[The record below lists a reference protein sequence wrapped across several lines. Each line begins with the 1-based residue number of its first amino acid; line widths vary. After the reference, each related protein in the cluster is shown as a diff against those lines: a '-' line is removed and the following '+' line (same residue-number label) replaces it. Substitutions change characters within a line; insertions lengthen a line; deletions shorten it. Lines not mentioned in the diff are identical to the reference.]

1 MTRLASQRPEVER
14 VILFGSRARGDADA
28 RSDIDLAID
37 APRATRRQWL
47 DLSFDLDEID
57 SLVPVQT
64 VRLGEVSAPLRERI
78 LSEGEVWYVRE
89 QG

>member
-78 LSEGEVWYVRE
+78 LAEGEVWYVRE